1 MNSVKE
7 IKHKDDNP
15 NQSSMAV
22 LIDPKDRILILKRPA
37 NLKPDSFPNKW
48 CIPGGKALVGET
60 PLNNVIREVLE
71 ETGIKLK
78 PSSTNYLLNKQE
90 GDKNY
95 FFFMARVN
103 QEPKMMNVLDEHE
116 EFKWIRAD
124 EIEKYDMIKDTHNII
139 KLALRKGL

>member
-37 NLKPDSFPNKW
+37 NLKPESFPNKW
-48 CIPGGKALVGET
+48 CIPGGKALIGEA
-60 PLNNVIREVLE
+60 PLNNVMREVLE
-71 ETGIKLK
+71 ETGIELK
-78 PSSTNYLLNKQE
+78 PGSTNYLLNKQE

-95 FFFMARVN
+95 FFFMARID
-103 QEPKMMNVLDEHE
+103 QEPKIMNVLDEHE

-124 EIEKYDMIKDTHNII
+124 EIEKYDMIKDTHSII

>member
-7 IKHKDDNP
+7 IKHIDDNP

-22 LIDPKDRILILKRPA
+22 LIDPKDRVLILRRPD
-37 NLKPDSFPNKW
+37 NLKPENYPGMW
-48 CIPGGKALVGET
+48 CIPGGKSLVGEK

-71 ETGIKLK
+71 ETGIELK
-78 PSSTNYLLNKQE
+78 PHSTNYLLNKQE

-95 FFFMARVN
+95 FFFMSRVD
-103 QEPKMMNVLDEHE
+103 QEPKIMNVLDEHE

-124 EIEKYDMIKDTHNII
+124 EIGKYNMIKDTHSII
-139 KLALRKGL
+139 KQALRKGL

>member
-7 IKHKDDNP
+7 VKHKNDNP

-37 NLKPDSFPNKW
+37 NLSPESFPNKW
-48 CIPGGKALVGET
+48 CIPGGKALIGEA
-60 PLNNVIREVLE
+60 PLDNVIREVME

-78 PSSTNYLLNKQE
+78 PQSTNYLLNKQE
-90 GDKNY
+90 EDKNY
-95 FFFMARVN
+95 FFFVARVN
-103 QEPKMMNVLDEHE
+103 EEPKIMNVLDEHE

-124 EIEKYDMIKDTHNII
+124 EIEKYDMIKDTHDII

>member
-7 IKHKDDNP
+7 IKHKEDNP

-22 LIDPKDRILILKRPA
+22 LIDPKDRILILKRPGD
-37 NLKPDSFPNKW
+37 LKPESYPNKW
-48 CIPGGKALVGET
+48 CIPGGKAIMGES
-60 PLNNVIREVLE
+60 PLNNVMREVYE
-71 ETGIKLK
+71 ETGIELK
-78 PSSTNYLLNKQE
+78 PETTNYLLNKQK

-95 FFFMARVN
+95 FFFVAKVD
-103 QEPKMMNVLDEHE
+103 QEPKMMHVLDEHE

-139 KLALRKGL
+139 KQALRKGL

>member
-7 IKHKDDNP
+7 IKHQNDNP
-15 NQSSMAV
+15 KQASMAV
-22 LIDPKDRILILKRPA
+22 IINFRDEILILRRPSDLPL
-37 NLKPDSFPNKW
+37 NSYPNKW
-48 CIPGGKALVGET
+48 CVPGGQGLIGET

-71 ETGIKLK
+71 ETGIELK
-78 PSSTNYLLNKQE
+78 ADSTNYLLNKQE

-95 FFFMARVN
+95 FFFMARVK
-103 QEPKMMNVLDEHE
+103 QEPKIMNVLDEHE

-124 EIEKYDMIKDTHNII
+124 EIEKYDMIKDTHSII